1 MPNERII
8 AKMKLVKQNQKR
20 MQSKAEHRRTKV
32 IAKLEEQLAMA
43 EALCRNEPFAI
54 KKHKWVTNSFG
65 ERIAIETHK
74 RLRPWYWISAA
85 GCFISVWYGSKVV
98 TLENDHTAIDV
109 GKRDE
114 LPKVI
119 SNLIEAVRHGELDI
133 AIEAIAEKGLPELA
147 LSKKPEKLRKLA

>member
-1 MPNERII
+1 MPDERIN
-8 AKMKLVKQNQKR
+8 AKMKLVKQNEKR
-20 MQSKAEHRRTKV
+20 MQSKAEHRRSKV

-43 EALCRNEPFAI
+43 EALCRNEPLAI
-54 KKHKWVTNSFG
+54 NKHKWVTNSFG

-114 LPKVI
+114 LPKII

-133 AIEAIAEKGLPELA
+133 AIEAIAEKGWY
-147 LSKKPEKLRKLA
+147 LRI

>member
-1 MPNERII
+1 MPDERII
-8 AKMKLVKQNQKR
+8 AKMKLVQQNQKH
-20 MQSKAEHRRTKV
+20 MQSKAEHRRSKV

-43 EALCRNEPFAI
+43 EVLCRNEPFAI
-54 KKHKWVTNSFG
+54 NKHKWVTNSFG

-109 GKRDE
+109 GKRDK

-119 SNLIEAVRHGELDI
+119 SNLIKAVRHGELDI
-133 AIEAIAEKGLPELA
+133 AIEAIAEKGWY
-147 LSKKPEKLRKLA
+147 LRI

>member
-1 MPNERII
+1 MPDERII

-20 MQSKAEHRRTKV
+20 MQSKAEHRRSKV

-43 EALCRNEPFAI
+43 EALCRNEPLAI
-54 KKHKWVTNSFG
+54 NKHKWVTNSFG

-85 GCFISVWYGSKVV
+85 GCFISVWYGSRVV
-98 TLENDHTAIDV
+98 TLENNHTAIDV

-114 LPKVI
+114 LPKII
-119 SNLIEAVRHGELDI
+119 SNLIEAVQHGELDI
-133 AIEAIAEKGLPELA
+133 AIDNARKPSCL
-147 LSKKPEKLRKLA
+147 LSF

>member
-1 MPNERII
+1 MPDERII

-20 MQSKAEHRRTKV
+20 MQSKAEHRRSKV

-65 ERIAIETHK
+65 ERVAIETHK

-109 GKRDE
+109 GKRD
-114 LPKVI
+114 
-119 SNLIEAVRHGELDI
+119 
-133 AIEAIAEKGLPELA
+133 
-147 LSKKPEKLRKLA
+147 KLL